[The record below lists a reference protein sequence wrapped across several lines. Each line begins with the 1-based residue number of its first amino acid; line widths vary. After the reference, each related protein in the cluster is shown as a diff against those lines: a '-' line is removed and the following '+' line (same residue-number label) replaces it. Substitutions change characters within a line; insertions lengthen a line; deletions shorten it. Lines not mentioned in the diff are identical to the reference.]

1 VTAALILL
9 ASLVAGIVPAA
20 GRRSDLGAVMRS
32 SRRTSSGGRQLARSA
47 LVIGEV
53 ALALML
59 LVGCGLLGR
68 SVMGLLSIDP
78 GFTVERLLT
87 LEVNSVG
94 QAYQE
99 DGPVFTY
106 HDRVREVVAALP
118 GVESVAIASQIPL
131 GGNMDQYGIIPLD
144 RLLDNPEKSP
154 SAERYAVSPGYLK
167 TMGIA
172 MTSGREFSLQETTD
186 TTNRAVII
194 SDELARAVWP
204 GESPLGKLVRVGGA
218 KSLARRVIGT
228 VRSVRHSGLDET
240 TALQVYLP
248 ERQWGGENQV
258 TLVVRTAG
266 DPEAIV
272 SSVRRVIREIDPT
285 QPIVRVATMDQLI
298 ASSTAQRR
306 LALVLFAVFAGTALI
321 LAVAGIY
328 GVLAGRVAE
337 RTREIG
343 VRSALGAAPRDIL
356 ALVVGQGLRLA
367 IVGLVLGLLG
377 AFGLSQF
384 LQSMLFGIA
393 PNDPA
398 TLASVAGVLGAVT
411 VVACV
416 IPAMRALRVQPTE
429 ALRSE

>member
-1 VTAALILL
+1 
-9 ASLVAGIVPAA
+9 
-20 GRRSDLGAVMRS
+20 
-32 SRRTSSGGRQLARSA
+32 
-47 LVIGEV
+47 
-53 ALALML
+53 
-59 LVGCGLLGR
+59 
-68 SVMGLLSIDP
+68 
-78 GFTVERLLT
+78 
-87 LEVNSVG
+87 
-94 QAYQE
+94 
-99 DGPVFTY
+99 
-106 HDRVREVVAALP
+106 
-118 GVESVAIASQIPL
+118 
-131 GGNMDQYGIIPLD
+131 
-144 RLLDNPEKSP
+144 
-154 SAERYAVSPGYLK
+154 
-167 TMGIA
+167 MGIA
-172 MTSGREFSLQETTD
+172 MTSGREFSLQETMD